1 MTRAKKMINTV
12 SKYIRRSPYQAIS
25 AAAIMSL
32 TFFAISIFAIITIL
46 SIRFISYFE
55 SKPQLTVFFKDTA
68 AREEIRDLENEL
80 KSTGKTS
87 SVTYVSKEEA
97 LKIYREQNKN
107 DPILLDL
114 VTSDILPAS
123 IEVQAVQAQDLSD
136 LAGIVKESEH
146 VEEVVFQKDIVD
158 TLISWTNAFRRVGL
172 AVIAILLTVSTL
184 IIITIIGIKITVR
197 REEIEI
203 MRLIGASNWF
213 IRAPFLAEGAFY
225 GLVGAMVGGVS
236 AIGLFYY
243 FSPTIESFLRGVA
256 IFPLSPLILGE
267 LLLIEIIVACSLGA
281 FASYLAV
288 LRYLK

>member
-1 MTRAKKMINTV
+1 MHLSTV
-12 SKYIRRSPYQAIS
+12 AKYIRRSPYQAIS
-25 AAAIMSL
+25 AGMMMSL
-32 TFFAISIFAIITIL
+32 TFFAITVFAILTVL

-55 SKPQLTVFFKDTA
+55 SRPQLTVFFKDSATKDA
-68 AREEIRDLENEL
+68 IGQLSKKLEGTE
-80 KSTGKTS
+80 KTS
-87 SVTYVSKEEA
+87 SIVYVSKEDA

-114 VTSDILPAS
+114 VTSDILPSS
-123 IEVQAVQAQDLSD
+123 IEVQAKQAEDLAELASIVKGSD
-136 LAGIVKESEH
+136 L

-158 TLISWTNAFRRVGL
+158 TLISWTNAARQVGIG
-172 AVIAILLTVSTL
+172 VIAILVTVS
-184 IIITIIGIKITVR
+184 IFVIITIIGIKITVR

-213 IRAPFLAEGAFY
+213 IRAPFLIEGMFY
-225 GLVGAMVGGVS
+225 GLVGSLVGGIF

-243 FSPTIESFLRGVA
+243 FSPSLESFLRGVA
-256 IFPLSPLILGE
+256 IFPLSPLIMAE
-267 LLLIEIIVACSLGA
+267 LILVEVIIACVLGA